1 MNEEYV
7 KLKKNNKYCIIITK
21 SGLFYNVYGKDA
33 IIINNMTNYKLFFYN
48 DKLCISFPNE
58 SLNLILSRLRTMNIS
73 YIVIHKNTKEE
84 YIGKDINYIKFYD
97 KASSLREREILI
109 EKILYKL
116 KLLDLYK
123 LKDIENMIERK

>member
-48 DKLCISFPNE
+48 DKLCTSFPKE